1 MRAENLPRA
10 GEQDHVPINEDCR
23 ASLEP
28 RLPARDAT
36 SDQDEWRGRSGL
48 ADAQGGEGGRQEVPP
63 VHPEAEP
70 DRAPR
75 RGATEDLEAGAVPG
89 TPGGGRALHRQQR
102 ARHHHQGAQPAPAPT
117 WLPVPAPVRVRP
129 AGAGARAVL
138 RPGPAGG
145 AGPGGPPGP
154 APRPRPAPEAYSPE
168 LLALPAAAVTAAP
181 TPGLRVCRPGGR
193 EPRSGLGASR
203 GPTPSTQSPSC
214 CTCRGPP

>member
-1 MRAENLPRA
+1 MQAENLPRA

-75 RGATEDLEAGAVPG
+75 RGATEDLEADIASREPG
-89 TPGGGRALHRQQR
+89 TTTK
-102 ARHHHQGAQPAPAPT
+102 APS
-117 WLPVPAPVRVRP
+117 
-129 AGAGARAVL
+129 
-138 RPGPAGG
+138 
-145 AGPGGPPGP
+145 
-154 APRPRPAPEAYSPE
+154 RPRPPRGSLFLRLSVCVLLVLVLGLYCGRAQPVA
-168 LLALPAAAVTAAP
+168 LALEDLRARLLVLALRLRHTA
-181 TPGLRVCRPGGR
+181 L
-193 EPRSGLGASR
+193 
-203 GPTPSTQSPSC
+203 SC
-214 CTCRGPP
+214 WHCLLQL

>member
-89 TPGGGRALHRQQR
+89 TPGGGRALP
-102 ARHHHQGAQPAPAPT
+102 GALPAQAHSWLSFPDIASREPGTTTKAPS
-117 WLPVPAPVRVRP
+117 
-129 AGAGARAVL
+129 
-138 RPGPAGG
+138 
-145 AGPGGPPGP
+145 
-154 APRPRPAPEAYSPE
+154 RPRPPRGSLFLRLSVCVLLVLVLGLYCGRAQPVA
-168 LLALPAAAVTAAP
+168 LALEDLRARLLVLALRLRHTA
-181 TPGLRVCRPGGR
+181 L
-193 EPRSGLGASR
+193 
-203 GPTPSTQSPSC
+203 SC
-214 CTCRGPP
+214 WHCLLQL

>member
-89 TPGGGRALHRQQR
+89 TPGGGRAL
-102 ARHHHQGAQPAPAPT
+102 
-117 WLPVPAPVRVRP
+117 
-129 AGAGARAVL
+129 
-138 RPGPAGG
+138 PG
-145 AGPGGPPGP
+145 
-154 APRPRPAPEAYSPE
+154 
-168 LLALPAAAVTAAP
+168 ALPAQAHSWLSFPDIAS
-181 TPGLRVCRPGGR
+181 R
-193 EPRSGLGASR
+193 EPGTTTKGSLTHSTGRPSGV
-203 GPTPSTQSPSC
+203 TPRYSVPKGG
-214 CTCRGPP
+214 CRGRANGGLFGQEAT

>member
-1 MRAENLPRA
+1 MRTAGRALSPDSPPETRHQTRTNGEAAPGSPMPRA
-10 GEQDHVPINEDCR
+10 GREGDRRCPPSILR
-23 ASLEP
+23 
-28 RLPARDAT
+28 
-36 SDQDEWRGRSGL
+36 RSRT
-48 ADAQGGEGGRQEVPP
+48 E
-63 VHPEAEP
+63 
-70 DRAPR
+70 R
-75 RGATEDLEAGAVPG
+75 RGVEPQRTSRRVRFREPLEVAV
-89 TPGGGRALHRQQR
+89 
-102 ARHHHQGAQPAPAPT
+102 AQPAPAPT